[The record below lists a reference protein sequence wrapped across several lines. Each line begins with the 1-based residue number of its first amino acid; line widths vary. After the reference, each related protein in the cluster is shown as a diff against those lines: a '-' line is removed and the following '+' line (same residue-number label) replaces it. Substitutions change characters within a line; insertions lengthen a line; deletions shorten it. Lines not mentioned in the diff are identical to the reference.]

1 MDLNGA
7 GMVKAISSNVAAYV
21 TVNTFVKA
29 LRALV
34 IEELKPQLLDIG
46 RTLSETVAF
55 PWSWPTLS
63 AKKCIFNLVPCDNE
77 FEKEFANFL
86 EKAPDVGRFAKL
98 PQQFGFV
105 IEYTDAAGNLRY
117 YEPDFVAVLDN
128 PEPLY
133 LLELLG
139 QTAFF
144 GTPWGTQ
151 ESPRYRFNWLNTRH
165 VSDAEE
171 KVMRIKTGGCAS
183 FDPTETRVEPFNTRL
198 EKRETN
204 V

>member
-1 MDLNGA
+1 MAVSVHGDWVL
-7 GMVKAISSNVAAYV
+7 AIS
-21 TVNTFVKA
+21 F
-29 LRALV
+29 
-34 IEELKPQLLDIG
+34 
-46 RTLSETVAF
+46 
-55 PWSWPTLS
+55 
-63 AKKCIFNLVPCDNE
+63 
-77 FEKEFANFL
+77 
-86 EKAPDVGRFAKL
+86 
-98 PQQFGFV
+98 
-105 IEYTDAAGNLRY
+105 
-117 YEPDFVAVLDN
+117 AVLDN

-151 ESPRYRFNWLNTRH
+151 EYPRYRFNWLNTQH

-204 V
+204 A

>member
-1 MDLNGA
+1 MSGA
-7 GMVKAISSNVAAYV
+7 TPRGQPW
-21 TVNTFVKA
+21 TPA
-29 LRALV
+29 LAL
-34 IEELKPQLLDIG
+34 LHRRDG
-46 RTLSETVAF
+46 
-55 PWSWPTLS
+55 LS
-63 AKKCIFNLVPCDNE
+63 ARRMAVL
-77 FEKEFANFL
+77 
-86 EKAPDVGRFAKL
+86 
-98 PQQFGFV
+98 
-105 IEYTDAAGNLRY
+105 YTFR
-117 YEPDFVAVLDN
+117 EPSLGISFAVLDN

-151 ESPRYRFNWLNTRH
+151 EPPRYRFNWLNTQH

-183 FDPTETRVEPFNTRL
+183 FDPAETHVEPFNIRP

-204 V
+204 G

>member
-1 MDLNGA
+1 
-7 GMVKAISSNVAAYV
+7 
-21 TVNTFVKA
+21 
-29 LRALV
+29 
-34 IEELKPQLLDIG
+34 
-46 RTLSETVAF
+46 
-55 PWSWPTLS
+55 
-63 AKKCIFNLVPCDNE
+63 
-77 FEKEFANFL
+77 
-86 EKAPDVGRFAKL
+86 
-98 PQQFGFV
+98 
-105 IEYTDAAGNLRY
+105 
-117 YEPDFVAVLDN
+117 LDN

-151 ESPRYRFNWLNTRH
+151 EYPRYRFNWLNTQH

-183 FDPTETRVEPFNTRL
+183 FDPAETHVEPFNIRP

>member
-1 MDLNGA
+1 VSQEKVVDAKILHHLG
-7 GMVKAISSNVAAYV
+7 VCHHTQ
-21 TVNTFVKA
+21 TV
-29 LRALV
+29 LV
-34 IEELKPQLLDIG
+34 I
-46 RTLSETVAF
+46 SF
-55 PWSWPTLS
+55 
-63 AKKCIFNLVPCDNE
+63 
-77 FEKEFANFL
+77 
-86 EKAPDVGRFAKL
+86 
-98 PQQFGFV
+98 
-105 IEYTDAAGNLRY
+105 
-117 YEPDFVAVLDN
+117 AVLDN

-151 ESPRYRFNWLNTRH
+151 EYPRYRFNWLNTQH